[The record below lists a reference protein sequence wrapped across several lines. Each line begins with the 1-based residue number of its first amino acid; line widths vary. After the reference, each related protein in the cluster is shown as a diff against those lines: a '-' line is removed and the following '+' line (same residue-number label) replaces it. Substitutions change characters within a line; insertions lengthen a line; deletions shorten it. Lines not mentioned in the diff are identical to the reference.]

1 MLSKKIILVFVLIL
15 PVQSKAN
22 NYLAL
27 IARDFLNLHD
37 RLLALN
43 NIEFQFLSISSSLDS
58 VVNSIRILRTAL
70 NSQNKN
76 QSDLLHLF
84 KKDNEL
90 LEQIKVGFLGEHIA
104 VLNKQFM
111 SQGVSLL
118 DGFDRLYN
126 TSVELNE
133 NRLRRLLLKVKDLLS
148 QNSKFENIIS
158 QLGYAEEY
166 QRLIYNLQNI
176 ETITE

>member
-118 DGFDRLYN
+118 DWF
-126 TSVELNE
+126 
-133 NRLRRLLLKVKDLLS
+133 
-148 QNSKFENIIS
+148 
-158 QLGYAEEY
+158 
-166 QRLIYNLQNI
+166 
-176 ETITE
+176 